1 MHRPAA
7 SSPCADALHVRCR
20 VLCRVRRGLRSLP
33 GVCFVARR
41 VFCCPACILLHGVYF
56 VARRVFCCPAC
67 ILLPGMYLH
76 SALVQTHL
84 LFRDPETLH
93 MFKQAYGTVLTD
105 LKRGPW
111 YRRPPTPA
119 PNPRPPPLP
128 LYSCLSSTRAR
139 VRRSVYCGRA
149 CRGVPWRGVAGRYI
163 EANMYTAQMVWP
175 LYNSL
180 SSFWPGFQAR
190 TRFTAS
196 LSHWQSYAALCAH
209 VARRAS

>member
-33 GVCFVARR
+33 GVHFVARR
-41 VFCCPACILLHGVYF
+41 AFCCTACILLH
-56 VARRVFCCPAC
+56 
-67 ILLPGMYLH
+67 GMYLH

-119 PNPRPPPLP
+119 PNPRPPLLP

-139 VRRSVYCGRA
+139 VRRSVHCGRA
-149 CRGVPWRGVAGRYI
+149 CRGVAWRGGQV
-163 EANMYTAQMVWP
+163 
-175 LYNSL
+175 
-180 SSFWPGFQAR
+180 
-190 TRFTAS
+190 
-196 LSHWQSYAALCAH
+196 H
-209 VARRAS
+209 